1 MWLHRN
7 TFDIKKLFNRVV
19 SVSDFITK
27 KPRNRSKPLEIILEV
42 TNFCNLDC
50 IMCPRMNMTRDTG
63 FMTLELFKKIIDQ
76 VESHAEL
83 VYLAGGLGDPLLHP
97 DLGSMIQYGK
107 SRGVIIGVSTN
118 ATMLNDKNIN
128 MLLESQTDILLL
140 SLDGAT
146 KETHESIRIG
156 SVFEKTMGGVENFL
170 TEKERRDVDRPYAVC
185 QMVYMPENKMEAG
198 EFEKKWSA
206 FAKADEVRLKKYL
219 TLQGADNGP
228 ENSLD
233 SESAKRAK
241 ASCILPWRQL
251 SIGWDGTVAICC
263 RDMDFKEP
271 IGNAQETSI
280 DEIWNSEKMMQYRES
295 LSNSRKSEL
304 SICKDCAGIKSN
316 VATLLGSALLDDFS
330 IRKLLPVVERLA
342 LKTGIKIVDY
352 E

>member
-1 MWLHRN
+1 VLLHRN
-7 TFDIKKLFNRVV
+7 TLDIKKLFNRVV

-27 KPRNRSKPLEIILEV
+27 KSRTRSKPLEIILEV

-50 IMCPRMNMTRDTG
+50 IMCPRTNMIRDTG

-83 VYLAGGLGDPLLHP
+83 VYLSGGLGDPMLHP
-97 DLGSMIQYGK
+97 DIGSMIQYGK

-146 KETHESIRIG
+146 KETHESIRVG
-156 SVFEKTMGGVENFL
+156 SVFEKTMGGVEKFL
-170 TEKERRDVDRPYAVC
+170 TEKERRGLDLPYAVC
-185 QMVYMPENKMEAG
+185 QMIYMPENKMEAE
-198 EFEKKWSA
+198 EFKKKWST

-219 TLQGADNGP
+219 NLQGADKVP

-233 SESAKRAK
+233 SKSAMRPK

-251 SIGWDGTVAICC
+251 SIGWDGTVSFCC
-263 RDMDFKEP
+263 RDTDFKESM
-271 IGNAQETSI
+271 GNVHETSI
-280 DEIWNSEKMMQYRES
+280 DDVWNSKKMMQYRES
-295 LSNSRKSEL
+295 LSNSRKSEI
-304 SICKDCAGIKSN
+304 SICKGCAGIKSN
-316 VATLLGSALLDDFS
+316 VPTLLGSALFDDLS
-330 IRKLLPVVERLA
+330 IRKLLPFLERLV
-342 LKTGIKIVDY
+342 LKTGIKMVDY
-352 E
+352 D